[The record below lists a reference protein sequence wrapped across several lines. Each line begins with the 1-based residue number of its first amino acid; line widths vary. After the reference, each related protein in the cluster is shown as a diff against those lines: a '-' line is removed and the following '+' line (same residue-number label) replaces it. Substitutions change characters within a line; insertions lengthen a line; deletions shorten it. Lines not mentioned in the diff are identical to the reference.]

1 MSPRNTVQKR
11 VISEQLHALGNHPT
25 VDEVYG
31 AVRKLLPSISK
42 ATVYRVLNGLA
53 ETGDAL
59 RVPVA
64 GSAERFDHR
73 VDPHFH
79 VVCEICGH
87 VEDVEETV
95 LVGIDWD
102 AVQSASGYRIT
113 GHELQ
118 FSGVCPE
125 CMAQAAQAV
134 QGALAGAATGET
146 PREDG

>member
-1 MSPRNTVQKR
+1 MATRKTVQKR

-31 AVRKLLPSISK
+31 AVKEMRPSISK

-64 GSAERFDHR
+64 GGAERFDHR

-79 VVCEICGH
+79 VICEACGR
-87 VEDVEETV
+87 VEDIEEAV
-95 LVGIDWD
+95 LGGIDWD
-102 AVQSASGYRIT
+102 AVQAASGYTVT

-118 FSGVCPE
+118 FRGICPA
-125 CMAQAAQAV
+125 CARDVA
-134 QGALAGAATGET
+134 
-146 PREDG
+146 RERGLESNISS